1 MPIRHFIL
9 LIFNSSSTSIDN
21 EKKKKLLKWVKSYK
35 FVSWDSVDEDFTTG
49 NVWGVQ
55 PSSNDVFGWGFG
67 RWKKGE
73 LNVIFYYLVRI
84 NKLKKKEK
92 WLESSYFYSKKK
104 KKLAL
109 IKKEGTSAAIPL
121 PRNGGNSSIP
131 TCVQSTVQH
140 SIMKV

>member
-1 MPIRHFIL
+1 MKR
-9 LIFNSSSTSIDN
+9 
-21 EKKKKLLKWVKSYK
+21 KKKKKLKWVKSYK

-84 NKLKKKEK
+84 NKLKKK
-92 WLESSYFYSKKK
+92 
-104 KKLAL
+104 KLAL

>member
-1 MPIRHFIL
+1 MKR
-9 LIFNSSSTSIDN
+9 
-21 EKKKKLLKWVKSYK
+21 KKRKKLKWVKSYK

-92 WLESSYFYSKKK
+92 WLESSYFYLKKK
-104 KKLAL
+104 KK
-109 IKKEGTSAAIPL
+109 
-121 PRNGGNSSIP
+121 N
-131 TCVQSTVQH
+131 
-140 SIMKV
+140 

>member
-1 MPIRHFIL
+1 MKR
-9 LIFNSSSTSIDN
+9 
-21 EKKKKLLKWVKSYK
+21 KKKKKLKWVKSYK

-92 WLESSYFYSKKK
+92 WLESSYFYLKKKK

>member
-21 EKKKKLLKWVKSYK
+21 EKKKKKKLKWVKSYK

-67 RWKKGE
+67 RSKKGE

-92 WLESSYFYSKKK
+92 WLESSYFYLKKK

-109 IKKEGTSAAIPL
+109 IKKEGTSAAIHYQGMEETL
-121 PRNGGNSSIP
+121 PSRPVYNQRYSIL
-131 TCVQSTVQH
+131 S
-140 SIMKV
+140 

>member
-1 MPIRHFIL
+1 MKR
-9 LIFNSSSTSIDN
+9 
-21 EKKKKLLKWVKSYK
+21 KKKKKLKWVKSYK